1 MERGEYLNRLH
12 RSAANL
18 TAVADKLHDDKKAGG
33 TLIHT
38 PDAELALIAIE
49 SLAHLLRYGANG
61 TGL

>member
-1 MERGEYLNRLH
+1 MERSEYLNRLH

-18 TAVADKLHDDKKAGG
+18 SAVADKLHVDKRAGG

-38 PDAELALIAIE
+38 PEAELALIAIE
-49 SLAHLLRYGANG
+49 SLAHLLRYGNGG